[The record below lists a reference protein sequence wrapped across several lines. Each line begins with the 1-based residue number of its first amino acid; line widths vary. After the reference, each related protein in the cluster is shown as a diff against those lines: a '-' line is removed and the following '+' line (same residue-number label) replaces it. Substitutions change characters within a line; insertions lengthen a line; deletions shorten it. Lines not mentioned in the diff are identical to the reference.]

1 LEKDAQLKKA
11 KEYNAQVVEYYKKG
25 QYQEA
30 LPWAEKAWKIRT
42 EILGE
47 KDSKTLTSLNNLA
60 GIYDSLGRRA
70 EALPL
75 YEQGYR
81 LRKEVLGDKH
91 PDTLTSLNNLA
102 SFYQALG
109 RRAEALKLLEQGY
122 PLFKEVLGDKHP
134 ATLTSL
140 NNLAEIYHALGRN
153 ADALKL
159 LEQGYPLFK
168 EVLGDKHPDT
178 LTSLNNLAFIYS
190 ALGRFDKALPLFE
203 QGYRLSKEVLGDR
216 HPNTLGSLNNLAD
229 IYRVLGRLADALP
242 LSEQGYRFRKEVLG
256 DQHPDTLTSLNNLAL
271 IYQALGRLADAL
283 PLSKQGYRLRKEVL
297 GDKHPDTLTSLNNLA
312 FIYRALGRL
321 ADALP
326 LSEQGYCFRKEVLG
340 DQHPDTLISLNNLAL
355 IYQALGRLA
364 DALPLFEQNY
374 HLSKEVLGDQHPD
387 TLNSLNNLAGIY
399 QALGRLAEALPL
411 SEQGYRLSKE
421 VLGDQH
427 PDTLTSLNNLAYLY
441 AEKNEIDKA
450 IKHFNLFIDGVETL
464 RSRGDLSADNRQT
477 LFEKWTSGYFILSF
491 LYLTQASRPHDA
503 FRIAELTKA
512 RTLLEAMTLKL
523 AIQQAGLSPTE
534 QQQFQ
539 DYQGQQAVLTDRI
552 AKEGDLNK
560 RIELE
565 VKKNQFVTQTAEFH
579 RSLVQKYPKYADLNK
594 IAIMEASQGAPLI
607 PEDSLFISFLL
618 SKDNVLLVFTLDH
631 TGDLQAKDLGKIPN
645 LESRLNDYRTLLSA
659 TSVEALREHGQ
670 TFWRLADGSF
680 VSGNKPAKEKA
691 PQRVEQ
697 NTDLPEAIAY
707 FGRSL
712 AKDLLV
718 PIQDRLN
725 TKRHW
730 IISPDGALA
739 LIPFD
744 TLILKDQPV
753 IADHD
758 LSYVQSLSVLALLKH
773 REQQYQKSSR
783 QELFAFGAPRYEHP
797 DQPVVDRRDCNK
809 VSPTKN
815 TQTRNSDDPQPYFK
829 ALGIQWCNLPG
840 AQRELD
846 NLTKLFTDSQPLI
859 IQGEQAN
866 EGRLKQLNGDGT
878 LAHYQYLMFSTHGYL
893 SNESPAL
900 SSLVL
905 DQLQTTTENDDYITA
920 GEWVGYTMKSD
931 LMVLSA
937 CQTGAGKVQR
947 GEGVLGL
954 PYALYVAGNKNTLLT
969 LWIVMEDST
978 ADFTT
983 RFFKKL
989 KDGKGK
995 VSQIDALMAT
1005 KREFLKEEK
1014 YRLPVYWAAFVLYG
1028 I

>member
-11 KEYNAQVVEYYKKG
+11 KDYNAQVVEYYKKG

-47 KDSKTLTSLNNLA
+47 KHPDTLISLNNLAGCYHALGRLAEALPLFEQSYGLFKEVLGEKDPFTLNSLTYLAFIYQALGRFDEALLLSEQGYHLSKEVFGEKHPDTLRSLNNLAEIYRALGRLADALPLFEQGYRLSKEVLGEKHPNTIGSLNNLAFIYQALGRLADSLPLSEQGYRLSKEVLGDKHPNTLTSLNNLA
-60 GIYDSLGRRA
+60 VIYQALGRLADALPLSEQGYRLCKEVLGEKHPDTLRNLNNLATIYQALGRLADALPLSEQGYRLSKEVLGDKHPNTVTNLNNLAEIYNSLGRLP

-75 YEQGYR
+75 YEQSYHF
-81 LRKEVLGDKH
+81 RKEVLGDKH

-102 SFYQALG
+102 GIYHALG
-109 RRAEALKLLEQGY
+109 RLADTLPLFEQGY
-122 PLFKEVLGDKHP
+122 RLCKEVLGDKHP
-134 ATLTSL
+134 L
-140 NNLAEIYHALGRN
+140 
-153 ADALKL
+153 
-159 LEQGYPLFK
+159 
-168 EVLGDKHPDT
+168 T
-178 LTSLNNLAFIYS
+178 LTSLNNLAF
-190 ALGRFDKALPLFE
+190 
-203 QGYRLSKEVLGDR
+203 V
-216 HPNTLGSLNNLAD
+216 
-229 IYRVLGRLADALP
+229 
-242 LSEQGYRFRKEVLG
+242 
-256 DQHPDTLTSLNNLAL
+256 
-271 IYQALGRLADAL
+271 
-283 PLSKQGYRLRKEVL
+283 
-297 GDKHPDTLTSLNNLA
+297 
-312 FIYRALGRL
+312 
-321 ADALP
+321 
-326 LSEQGYCFRKEVLG
+326 
-340 DQHPDTLISLNNLAL
+340 
-355 IYQALGRLA
+355 
-364 DALPLFEQNY
+364 
-374 HLSKEVLGDQHPD
+374 
-387 TLNSLNNLAGIY
+387 
-399 QALGRLAEALPL
+399 
-411 SEQGYRLSKE
+411 
-421 VLGDQH
+421 
-427 PDTLTSLNNLAYLY
+427 Y
-441 AEKNEIDKA
+441 AEKNEIDKS

-477 LFEKWTSGYFILSF
+477 LFEQWTNGYFNLSL
-491 LYLTQASRPHDA
+491 LYLAKASRPHDA
-503 FRIAELTKA
+503 FRMAELTKA
-512 RTLLEAMTLKL
+512 RTLIEAMTLKL

-565 VKKNQFVTQTAEFH
+565 AQKNQVVTQTAEFH
-579 RSLVQKYPKYADLNK
+579 RTLLQKYPKYADLNK
-594 IAIMEASQGAPLI
+594 IAIMEASQGAALI

-618 SKDNVLLVFTLDH
+618 REDNQLLVFTLDH
-631 TGDLQAKDLGKIPN
+631 TGDLQAKDLGNIPN

-680 VSGNKPAKEKA
+680 VRGDKPAKEKA

-697 NTDLPEAIAY
+697 NTDLADAIAY

-718 PIQDRLN
+718 PIQDRLH
-725 TKRHW
+725 TKRQW

-739 LIPFD
+739 LIPFE

-753 IADHD
+753 IKDHD
-758 LSYVQSLSVLALLKH
+758 LSYVQSLSVLALLKK

-783 QELFAFGAPRYEHP
+783 QELFALGAPRYEHP
-797 DQPVVDRRDCNK
+797 DHPIKNRDQCNK
-809 VSPTKN
+809 TKGPPAMN
-815 TQTRNSDDPQPYFK
+815 LDLMLTHNYNDPQRYVQAFK
-829 ALGIQWCNLPG
+829 ALEIQWCNLPG

-846 NLTKLFTDSQPLI
+846 NLTKLFADTQPLI

-866 EGRLKQLNGDGT
+866 EGHLKQLNGDGI

-905 DQLQTTTENDDYITA
+905 DQLQTTTENDGYITA

-937 CQTGAGKVQR
+937 CQTGEGKVQR
-947 GEGVLGL
+947 GEGILGL

-969 LWIVMEDST
+969 LWTVIDDTT

-1005 KREFLKEEK
+1005 KREFLQDKK
-1014 YRLPVYWAAFVLYG
+1014 YSLPVYWAAFVLYG
-1028 I
+1028 V